1 MKSLPEEIRRFLIAK
16 AMLVTAGLVA
26 AVFFS
31 AINWN
36 LAEAESPG
44 QPASVKA
51 ENEGSDKE
59 VAKPGFEELKGRWRR
74 PDGGYIIEIR
84 NLDATGLM
92 DVAYLNP
99 RPINVSKAEATR
111 EGSATKVFIE
121 LRDTG
126 YPGST
131 YTLTYDSQS
140 DQLKG
145 VYFQAALQQN
155 FDVVFF
161 RIR

>member
-1 MKSLPEEIRRFLIAK
+1 MKALPEGSRRFLIAK
-16 AMLVTAGLVA
+16 AMLLAAGLVA
-26 AVFFS
+26 AVFLS
-31 AINWN
+31 VLNWN

-59 VAKPGFEELKGRWRR
+59 GAKPGFEELKGRWRR
-74 PDGGYIIEIR
+74 PDGGYIVEIR
-84 NLDATGLM
+84 NIDPTGKM
-92 DVAYLNP
+92 DVAYFNP

-121 LRDTG
+121 LRDAG

-131 YTLTYDSQS
+131 YMLTYDPQG
-140 DQLKG
+140 DQFKG
-145 VYFQAALQQN
+145 VYFQAVMQQK
-155 FDVVFF
+155 FGVVFF

>member
-1 MKSLPEEIRRFLIAK
+1 MKPLHEEGRKFLIAK
-16 AMLVTAGLVA
+16 AMLLAAGLVA
-26 AVFFS
+26 AVLLS
-31 AINWN
+31 VLNWN
-36 LAEAESPG
+36 LAEAESLG

-51 ENEGSDKE
+51 EDRSPDKE
-59 VAKPGFEELKGRWRR
+59 GVKPGFEELKGRWRR
-74 PDGGYIIEIR
+74 PDGGYIIEVR
-84 NLDATGLM
+84 NVDATGKM
-92 DVAYLNP
+92 DTAYLNP

-121 LRDTG
+121 LRDAG

>member
-1 MKSLPEEIRRFLIAK
+1 MKAFPGSRRIPIAK
-16 AMLVTAGLVA
+16 AMLLAAGLVA
-26 AVFFS
+26 AVFLS
-31 AINWN
+31 VLNWN

-59 VAKPGFEELKGRWRR
+59 GAKPGFEELKGRWRR
-74 PDGGYIIEIR
+74 PDGGYIIEVR
-84 NLDATGLM
+84 NVDATGKM
-92 DVAYLNP
+92 DVAYFNP
-99 RPINVSKAEATR
+99 RPINVSKAEATW
-111 EGSATKVFIE
+111 EGSATRVFIE

-131 YTLTYDSQS
+131 YTLTYDPQS

-145 VYFQAALQQN
+145 VYFQATLQQN
-155 FDVVFF
+155 FEVVFF